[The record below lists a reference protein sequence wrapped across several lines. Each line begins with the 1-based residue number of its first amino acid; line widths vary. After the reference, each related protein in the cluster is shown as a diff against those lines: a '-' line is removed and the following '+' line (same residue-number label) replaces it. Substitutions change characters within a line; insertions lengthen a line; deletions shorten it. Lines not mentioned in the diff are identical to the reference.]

1 MTDRQTAA
9 ATVPDRVSDRLP
21 IFSALHV
28 LGLQYVEVGRLLGVT
43 TVSVHEWASGKK
55 PLPLVR
61 HLALLHLVGQL
72 AGFIG
77 AKYPPKSRYARRA
90 RVAREAAARWAALAR
105 DEIHEDTGGVYTAE
119 TLERAHVLGLQ
130 MLARL
135 EAQ

>member
-1 MTDRQTAA
+1 MTNKQTAT

-61 HLALLHLVGQL
+61 HLALLHLVGRL
-72 AGFIG
+72 TGIIG
-77 AKYPPKSRYARRA
+77 AKYPPRSRYARRA
-90 RVAREAAARWAALAR
+90 QIARDAAVAWAELAR
-105 DEIHEDTGGVYTAE
+105 NEINEDVGGVYTAE
-119 TLERAHVLGLQ
+119 TLERAHVLGQ
-130 MLARL
+130 RILARL